1 VLAVQQPQGLWGAFS
16 AAWAVLVLALKPVV
30 KLAPDVELE
39 APAPDVVYYREGK
52 RDNLRTRIAADTFNR
67 FLAGNSVKVDEVDL
81 NALRLT
87 ALESTGSFYKINA
100 PSFRLRDDQLQ
111 IGVGVNLHVYGYP
124 VTTLVQTTGLDSV
137 PHATSASWLGTVH
150 SEAKDGG
157 VRAPAHVPLAH
168 MPAHAATRSSP
179 PASARRDSIVMG
191 AFRGS
196 TRVVVRSLS
205 QACVARRRSETR
217 LGEFFDR
224 NFEAALT

>member
-1 VLAVQQPQGLWGAFS
+1 MIIAAVLSIVTGL
-16 AAWAVLVLALKPVV
+16 AWAVLVLALKPVV

-111 IGVGVNLHVYGYP
+111 IGAGVNLHVYGYP
-124 VTTLVQTTGLDSV
+124 ITTHVQTTGTFVRKGEIFAFEPTTMWVGSC
-137 PHATSASWLGTVH
+137 PVH
-150 SEAKDGG
+150 RLPLFGAPLMAKIIAAQAWPETIVTAWSKLSDVKVSE
-157 VRAPAHVPLAH
+157 
-168 MPAHAATRSSP
+168 S
-179 PASARRDSIVMG
+179 
-191 AFRGS
+191 
-196 TRVVVRSLS
+196 SLS
-205 QACVARRRSETR
+205 
-217 LGEFFDR
+217 
-224 NFEAALT
+224 LTAQ